1 MAIRTAKKRPNK
13 KAHATDPLMPHSNAY
28 VPRSSPLLLA
38 LIPMARPKRKPKT
51 APQMSPSPIDGFI
64 ILSVRRHLDLLVVNS
79 DVFFATIF
87 SRPNQL
93 FSLSCLSPFPFVG
106 FVGVS
111 GCGRTYYRHTD
122 TIHEPVYCTKMR
134 TRCRQTVGML
144 DCLAINIATSQSFL
158 SGSTVAGVRLWAGA
172 RILHVDIGLIETL
185 RDRASA
191 KNEAFNMNELAG
203 VQL

>member
-93 FSLSCLSPFPFVG
+93 FSLTCLSPFPFVG
-106 FVGVS
+106 FVGTPNFEFEFSVRYS
-111 GCGRTYYRHTD
+111 VEEGA
-122 TIHEPVYCTKMR
+122 
-134 TRCRQTVGML
+134 L
-144 DCLAINIATSQSFL
+144 LLAQKVVLRERDPTMSWQFSP
-158 SGSTVAGVRLWAGA
+158 
-172 RILHVDIGLIETL
+172 LHLKT
-185 RDRASA
+185 
-191 KNEAFNMNELAG
+191 ELAVILSHWKTSYRFRLEMPPKG
-203 VQL
+203 TNDAI